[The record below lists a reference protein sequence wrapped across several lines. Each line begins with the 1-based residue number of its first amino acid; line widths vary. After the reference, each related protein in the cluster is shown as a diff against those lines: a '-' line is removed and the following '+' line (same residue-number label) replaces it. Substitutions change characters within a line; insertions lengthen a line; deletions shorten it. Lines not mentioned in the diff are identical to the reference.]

1 MRIAPEGCTIVIV
14 AAEHRKAPR
23 VSLHL
28 PIEVA
33 GVPGVTVDISATGIA
48 FESLALLHPGDEVVL
63 RIATDSDGGESS
75 EGIRCRAR
83 VVRVDRRRYVENGCE
98 TVRIGAT
105 VRWLDRPDSGWF
117 DLVSEARIA

>member
-1 MRIAPEGCTIVIV
+1 VHIVIV
-14 AAEHRKAPR
+14 SAELRNARR
-23 VSLHL
+23 VSLQL

-48 FESLALLHPGDEVVL
+48 FESLALLHPGEEVVL
-63 RIATDSDGGESS
+63 RIATSPDGGESS

-83 VVRVDRRRYVENGCE
+83 VVRVDRRRYVENGRE

-105 VRWLDRPDSGWF
+105 VRWIDQPGSGWF